1 MTKIDFYVLPKTGG
15 INVMSAVSRIA
26 EKAMTR
32 GHQIFIQVTNES
44 DAAVVQGALWADRP
58 ESFLPSAILGQDDG
72 EPILVGWQEPPLQH
86 DDVMIN
92 ITGKLQ
98 GHFSRFQRLA
108 EIVVHEEAALAASR
122 EAWRFFRDR
131 GYPLAKHDL

>member
-1 MTKIDFYVLPKTGG
+1 MTKVDFYVLPKAGG

-26 EKAMTR
+26 EKATTR
-32 GHQIFIQVTNES
+32 GHQIFIQVGNES
-44 DAAVVQGALWADRP
+44 DANVVQNALWADRA
-58 ESFLPSAILGQDDG
+58 ESFLPNAIMGDEDG
-72 EPILVGWQEPPLQH
+72 ESILIGWEEPPTQY

-92 ITGKLQ
+92 ITGKVQ

-108 EIVVHEEAALAASR
+108 EIVIHEEQALTASR

>member
-1 MTKIDFYVLPKTGG
+1 MTKVDFYVLPNAGG

-26 EKAMTR
+26 EKATTR
-32 GHQIFIQVTNES
+32 GHQIFIQVGNES
-44 DAAVVQGALWADRP
+44 DANVVQNALWTDRA
-58 ESFLPSAILGQDDG
+58 ESFLPNAIMGDEDG
-72 EPILVGWQEPPLQH
+72 ESILIGWEEPPLQY

-92 ITGKLQ
+92 ITGKVQ

-108 EIVVHEEAALAASR
+108 EIVIHEEQALIASR

>member
-1 MTKIDFYVLPKTGG
+1 MTKVDFYLLPKDGG
-15 INVMSAVSRIA
+15 LNVMSAVSRIA
-26 EKAMTR
+26 EKATSR
-32 GHQIFIQVTNES
+32 GHQIFIQVDNES
-44 DAAVVQGALWADRP
+44 DANEVQNALWADRA
-58 ESFLPSAILGQDDG
+58 ESFLPNAIMGHDDG
-72 EPILVGWQEPPLQH
+72 ESILIGWEEPPLQY

-92 ITGKLQ
+92 ITGKVQ

-108 EIVVHEEAALAASR
+108 EIVMHEEQALTASR

>member
-1 MTKIDFYVLPKTGG
+1 MTKVDFYVLPNAGG

-26 EKAMTR
+26 EKATTR
-32 GHQIFIQVTNES
+32 GHQIFIQVGNES
-44 DAAVVQGALWADRP
+44 DANVVQNALWTDRA
-58 ESFLPSAILGQDDG
+58 ESFLPNAIMGDEDG
-72 EPILVGWQEPPLQH
+72 ESILIGWEEPPIQY

-92 ITGKLQ
+92 ITGKVQ

-108 EIVVHEEAALAASR
+108 EIVIHEEQALIASR